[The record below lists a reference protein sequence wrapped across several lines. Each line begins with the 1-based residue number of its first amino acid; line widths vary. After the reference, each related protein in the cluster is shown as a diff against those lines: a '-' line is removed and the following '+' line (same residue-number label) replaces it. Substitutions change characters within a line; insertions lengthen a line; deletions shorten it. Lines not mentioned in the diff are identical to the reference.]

1 MKLLLIFIYLIT
13 SNISYALEKPNIK
26 NLVLSKN
33 PKIYEEVVF
42 KDSNDYD
49 VNLDDFKGKLL
60 ILNFWATWCAPCREE
75 MPSLDD
81 LQSNSNFDNL
91 KIFPINIGQENL
103 SKSDAFF
110 KEIGIQNLEI
120 YFDAPITLAK
130 KFSLRGVPTTI
141 LFNKKGEEFGRIMG
155 TIDFNNLEFINWLKT
170 FAYLGLDSKEP
181 VTVGSSKVAPRDVL
195 AAVLPNPAKLG
206 HLMHGK
212 TCAGTWVKGTLDGVS
227 RELYLYHVADNE
239 TTMREWGAQAVL
251 WQTAVCPVVALELL
265 ATGVWAGTGVKGP
278 DAFDSVPFLNLLGE
292 YGTHHGMVELG
303 SGLWPSPRPA
313 SKPSWDRPVQ
323 RPSVRLR

>member
-13 SNISYALEKPNIK
+13 SNIGYALEKPNLK

-42 KDSNDYD
+42 KDSNNYD

-91 KIFPINIGQENL
+91 KIFPINIGQENF
-103 SKSDAFF
+103 SKSDSFF
-110 KEIGIQNLEI
+110 KELGIQNLET

-155 TIDFNNLEFINWLKT
+155 SIDFNNLEFINWLKQ
-170 FAYLGLDSKEP
+170 YD
-181 VTVGSSKVAPRDVL
+181 
-195 AAVLPNPAKLG
+195 
-206 HLMHGK
+206 
-212 TCAGTWVKGTLDGVS
+212 
-227 RELYLYHVADNE
+227 
-239 TTMREWGAQAVL
+239 
-251 WQTAVCPVVALELL
+251 
-265 ATGVWAGTGVKGP
+265 
-278 DAFDSVPFLNLLGE
+278 
-292 YGTHHGMVELG
+292 
-303 SGLWPSPRPA
+303 
-313 SKPSWDRPVQ
+313 
-323 RPSVRLR
+323 